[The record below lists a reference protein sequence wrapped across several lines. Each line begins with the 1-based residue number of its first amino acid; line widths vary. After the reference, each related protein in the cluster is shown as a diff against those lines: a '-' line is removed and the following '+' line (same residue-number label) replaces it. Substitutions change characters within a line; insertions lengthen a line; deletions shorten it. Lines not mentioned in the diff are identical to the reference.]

1 MVLWP
6 LYAGGALAVSSLF
19 TALVFRRERS
29 LQRAPACV
37 SNALSSSL
45 YAESPGID
53 VACRLYRMRFVGGGR
68 GVGVLLARAAR
79 VPFVVVIVRLTRYVV
94 PGIPGMYPVCTLY
107 VPGIPPVCSTRYAF
121 RSRKPFDPPHGFRHS
136 GIDPVG
142 V

>member
-79 VPFVVVIVRLTRYVV
+79 VPFVVVIVRLTRYV
-94 PGIPGMYPVCTLY
+94 PGVYPVCTRY
-107 VPGIPPVCSTRYAF
+107 VHGIPGTVPGMLSAQENRSNPRTGFDTPV
-121 RSRKPFDPPHGFRHS
+121 
-136 GIDPVG
+136 
-142 V
+142 

>member
-1 MVLWP
+1 MVLCP

-79 VPFVVVIVRLTRYVV
+79 VPFVVVIVRLTRYV
-94 PGIPGMYPVCTLY
+94 PGIPGMYPVCTRYTRY
-107 VPGIPPVCSTRYAF
+107 VPGMLSAQENRSNPRTGFDTPV
-121 RSRKPFDPPHGFRHS
+121 
-136 GIDPVG
+136 
-142 V
+142 